1 MFTTVLY
8 PRSGTGVLTPR
19 LNHFIWSAFKAAA
32 PRGRRRDAF
41 LSFAGPVL
49 MVTTAATWFLLLLVG
64 FALIAWPALG
74 TAIQATSGPT
84 PDDFA
89 AALYYSGWSLTTL
102 GTGDLVPQTG
112 AFRLLMVTQAVTGF
126 SVLTLTLTYFMSVYS
141 ALVRRNTLAQG
152 LHQLSGATGSAAEL
166 TARLGAGGSFDDA
179 RSILSDVSWKVLDLL
194 ESHHSYP
201 VLHYFRMKDAR
212 YAMARIALLAV
223 ETAAIFRTA
232 LGEEYRSLS
241 NSAAV
246 DMLGGSGETLLSQTG
261 DTFLRKG
268 AADEARRQEDDAEA
282 HRRFTAVCERLGRA
296 GIATVADAGEA
307 GSRYVDLRSKWV
319 GLTRAFAT
327 SMAYSWSDIE
337 HDL

>member
-1 MFTTVLY
+1 MTVLY

-19 LNHFIWSAFKAAA
+19 LNHLIWSALKAAA
-32 PRGRRRDAF
+32 PRGRRRDGF

-64 FALIAWPALG
+64 FALIVWPALG

-84 PDDFA
+84 PDGFA

-112 AFRLLMVTQAVTGF
+112 TFRLLMVTQAVIGF

-141 ALVRRNTLAQG
+141 ALVRRNTLALG
-152 LHQLSGATGSAAEL
+152 LHQLSGSTGSAAEL

-179 RSILSDVSWKVLDLL
+179 RSILSDVAWRILDLL

-212 YAMARIALLAV
+212 YAMARVALLAV

-232 LGEEYRSLS
+232 LSEDHRSLS
-241 NSAAV
+241 NSAAI
-246 DMLGGSGETLLSQTG
+246 DMLGGSGQTLLSETAK
-261 DTFLRKG
+261 TFLPQG
-268 AADEARRQEDDAEA
+268 APDEARRQDDERAARLRFAALCDRLRKAE
-282 HRRFTAVCERLGRA
+282 
-296 GIATVADAGEA
+296 IATAAEPEEA
-307 GSRYVDLRSKWV
+307 GSRYLELRSKWI

-327 SMAYSWSDIE
+327 SMDYSWSDIE
-337 HDL
+337 QDI